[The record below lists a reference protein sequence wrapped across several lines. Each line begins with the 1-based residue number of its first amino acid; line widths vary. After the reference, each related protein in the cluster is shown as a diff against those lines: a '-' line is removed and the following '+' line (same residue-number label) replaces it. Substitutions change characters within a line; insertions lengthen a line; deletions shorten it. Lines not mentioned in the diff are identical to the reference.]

1 MNQIKVFS
9 EAFGKINVF
18 NLKDM
23 CCDTVDMSVVNI
35 KYFPICLE
43 RMRCAAARFPRVL
56 LEGDNVYQCK

>member
-18 NLKDM
+18 NLNDM

-35 KYFPICLE
+35 NYFWICLE
-43 RMRCAAARFPRVL
+43 RKRCAAARFPRVL
-56 LEGDNVYQCK
+56 LEGNNVYQCK